1 MFVKSGGDVKFLR
14 KIPVVC
20 RRLEQRIAVIC
31 GSKTLKVLTMTNSQN
46 SIHADLPWK
55 IWWLITLSGLG
66 LLFVLMVLTRQ
77 ELIETDLESRIVEK
91 LSAEKIDWATIE
103 LDGRGRDVL
112 LKGIAPSAESS
123 QLVNGMVE
131 SVYGVRV
138 IDDQIEIRPS
148 LPSPELSIQQ
158 QDGAVVLGG
167 RLASQA
173 SIDTVVNAA
182 KATFGNDNV
191 TNELILN
198 AQVKTA
204 DWLDATTR
212 LMPSLVSMETAQLK
226 ISDSDSLLTAEVQ
239 SHGERLMLVYEARK
253 LLGSDLDTEVA
264 VTGSATAAT
273 GEQNTADPK
282 AVVAHEDPA
291 LKACQSKLD
300 ARMQGKKVLF
310 ASNTAEIQETSYS
323 ILDQII
329 SALQQCDE
337 VVSEN
342 KLVIAGHTDN
352 SGDEAYNL
360 ALSQRRADA
369 VKTYIVN
376 AITDIGPI
384 SSVGY
389 GENQPVES
397 NDTVEGRSQNRRIE
411 FKLERK

>member
-1 MFVKSGGDVKFLR
+1 M
-14 KIPVVC
+14 I
-20 RRLEQRIAVIC
+20 
-31 GSKTLKVLTMTNSQN
+31 
-46 SIHADLPWK
+46 
-55 IWWLITLSGLG
+55 LS
-66 LLFVLMVLTRQ
+66 RQ
-77 ELIETDLESRIVEK
+77 EIIETDLEYRIMEK
-91 LSAEKIDWATIE
+91 LSVEKIDWVTIE

-112 LKGIAPSAESS
+112 LKGMAPSAESR
-123 QLVNGMVE
+123 QLVIEMVE

-138 IDDQIEIRPS
+138 IDDQLEIRPS
-148 LPSPELSIQQ
+148 LSSSELSIQQ

-182 KATFGNDNV
+182 KATFGNENV
-191 TNELILN
+191 VNELILS

-204 DWLDATTR
+204 DWLDATTQ
-212 LMPSLVSMETAQLK
+212 LLPSLVNMGTAQLK
-226 ISDSDSLLTAEVQ
+226 ISDSDSLLTAEVE
-239 SHGERLMLVYEARK
+239 SHGERLMLVYEAKK
-253 LLGSDLDTEVA
+253 LLGSNLDTEVA
-264 VTGSATAAT
+264 VTGSAAPGTVQ
-273 GEQNTADPK
+273 ENTADLK
-282 AVVAHEDPA
+282 AVVAQEDPA
-291 LKACQSKLD
+291 LKDCQSRLD
-300 ARMQGKKVLF
+300 AGIKGKKVLF
-310 ASNTAEIQETSYS
+310 ASNTAELQATSYP

-329 SALQQCDE
+329 STLEQCDE

-342 KLVIAGHTDN
+342 KLIIAGHTDN

-369 VKTYIVN
+369 VKAYIVN
-376 AITDIGPI
+376 AITNIGLI

>member
-1 MFVKSGGDVKFLR
+1 ML
-14 KIPVVC
+14 I
-20 RRLEQRIAVIC
+20 
-31 GSKTLKVLTMTNSQN
+31 MTNSQN

-55 IWWLITLSGLG
+55 MWWLITLSGLG
-66 LLFVLMVLTRQ
+66 LLLVLMIWSRQ
-77 ELIETDLESRIVEK
+77 ELIETDLEYRIMEK
-91 LSAEKIDWATIE
+91 LSSERIDWVMIE

-112 LKGIAPSAESS
+112 LKGMSPSAESR
-123 QLVNGMVE
+123 QLVIEMLEN
-131 SVYGVRV
+131 VYGVRV
-138 IDDQIEIRPS
+138 IDDQLEIRPS
-148 LPSPELSIQQ
+148 LSSSELSIQQ

-182 KATFGNDNV
+182 KATFGNENV
-191 TNELILN
+191 VNELILS

-212 LMPSLVSMETAQLK
+212 LLPSLVSMETAQLK
-226 ISDSDSLLTAEVQ
+226 ISDSDSLLTAEVE
-239 SHGERLMLVYEARK
+239 SHGERLMLVYEAKK
-253 LLGSDLDTEVA
+253 LLGSNLDTEVA
-264 VTGSATAAT
+264 VTGSAAPGTVQ
-273 GEQNTADPK
+273 ENTVDLK

-291 LKACQSKLD
+291 LKACQSRLD
-300 ARMQGKKVLF
+300 ARMRGKKVLF
-310 ASNTAEIQETSYS
+310 SSNTAKLQATSYS
-323 ILDQII
+323 ILDQVI
-329 SALQQCDE
+329 STLEQCDE
-337 VVSEN
+337 VVLEN
-342 KLVIAGHTDN
+342 KLTIAGHTDS

-369 VKTYIVN
+369 VKAYIAN
-376 AITDIGPI
+376 AITDIGLI